1 MSSRLEQ
8 YSSSEAEGRVEKLIM
23 KTKVI
28 KLNPDFPEEA
38 FLDEAATVLRN
49 GGLVV
54 FPTETVY
61 GIAVNMLNHD
71 TMTKLHEIKK
81 RPKDKPFSVHIA
93 DFDSLKQLGIALSN
107 DAKRVAKRFWP
118 GPLTLVAFNNN
129 KEKIG
134 LRMPD
139 NKIAF
144 LLIKK
149 AGVPVAAPSANMS
162 GNKAPVS
169 AEEALAEMDGHV
181 DIILDGGRTKI
192 GIESTVMDVTEKPFK
207 ILREGALPAKDAL
220 TDYTFLFVC
229 TGNSCRSVMAKALM
243 EKLIKESGI
252 SDKVRVDSAGT
263 STFAGIGA
271 APNTV
276 SVLKEEGIDVSGHR
290 GENINKDIL
299 KRSDIIFV
307 MEKFH
312 KDVIINMMPEIKDKV
327 RLLKEGADILD
338 PIGKSVEEYKNVLG
352 VIKQEIENI
361 FLEIFKEE
369 KNR

>member
-1 MSSRLEQ
+1 
-8 YSSSEAEGRVEKLIM
+8 M
-23 KTKVI
+23 KTKII
-28 KLNPDFPEEA
+28 KLNPEFPEEA
-38 FLDEAATVLRN
+38 LINEAAAVLKN

-61 GIAVNMLNHD
+61 GIAANALNRD
-71 TMTKLHEIKK
+71 AIDKLYEIKN

-93 DFDSLKQLGIALSN
+93 DFNSLKQLGIVLSSG
-107 DAKRVAKRFWP
+107 AERVARRFWP
-118 GPLTLVAFNNN
+118 GPLTLVAFNNK

-139 NKIAF
+139 NNIAA
-144 LLIKK
+144 LLLKK
-149 AGVPVAAPSANMS
+149 AGVPVVAPSANIS

-169 AEEALAEMDGHV
+169 IEEVLSDMDGHV
-181 DIILDGGRTKI
+181 DIILDGGRARI
-192 GIESTVMDVTEKPFK
+192 GMESTVMDVTENPFK
-207 ILREGALPAKDAL
+207 ILREGAIPAKEAL
-220 TDYTFLFVC
+220 IDYTILFVC

-243 EKLIKESGI
+243 EKFVNESGI
-252 SDKVRVDSAGT
+252 SGKVHIDSAGT

-276 SVLKEEGIDVSGHR
+276 SVLKEEGMDVSRHLGK
-290 GENINKDIL
+290 NINKDIL

-307 MEKFH
+307 MERFH
-312 KDVIINMMPEIKDKV
+312 KSVIISMLPEIKDRV
-327 RLLKEGADILD
+327 RLLKDGEDIPD
-338 PIGKSVEEYKNVLG
+338 PIGMSMEEYRHVMG
-352 VIKQEIENI
+352 VIEEEVENI

>member
-1 MSSRLEQ
+1 
-8 YSSSEAEGRVEKLIM
+8 M
-23 KTKVI
+23 KTRVI
-28 KLNPDFPEEA
+28 KLNPDFPEGP
-38 FLDEAATVLRN
+38 LIDEAAVVLKN
-49 GGLVV
+49 GGLVA

-61 GIAVNMLNHD
+61 GIAANILNKD
-71 TMTKLHEIKK
+71 TIDRLYEIKK
-81 RPKDKPFSVHIA
+81 RPKNKPFSVHIA
-93 DFDSLKQLGIALSN
+93 DFDSLKQLGIELSN
-107 DAKRVAKRFWP
+107 DAERVAKRFWP
-118 GPLTLVAFNNN
+118 GPLTLVAFNNK

-139 NKIAF
+139 NNIAF

-149 AGVPVAAPSANMS
+149 AGVPVVAPSANMS

-169 AEEALAEMDGHV
+169 AEEVLAEMDGHV

-243 EKLIKESGI
+243 EKLVKESGI

-263 STFAGIGA
+263 LTFAGIGA

-276 SVLKEEGIDVSGHR
+276 SVLKEEGIDASGHR
-290 GENINKDIL
+290 GKNINKDIL

-327 RLLKEGADILD
+327 RFLKEGADILD
-338 PIGKSVEEYKNVLG
+338 PIGRSVEEYKNVLG
-352 VIKQEIENI
+352 VIKQEVEDI